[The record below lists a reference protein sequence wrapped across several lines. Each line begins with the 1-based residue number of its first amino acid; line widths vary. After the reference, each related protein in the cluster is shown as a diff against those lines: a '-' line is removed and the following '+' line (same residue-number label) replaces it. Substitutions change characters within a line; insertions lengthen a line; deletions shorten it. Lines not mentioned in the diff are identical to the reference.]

1 MSFINLL
8 RTKYRTNFQE
18 NYILTNARFDITN
31 IDTLVYDTL
40 FTDIE
45 GNVSD
50 SGILPK
56 KAISVTLNKDLI
68 NPIGNQYAL
77 YTVDGNIFSMN
88 TNWGSN
94 IEISFYITS
103 EINDILKN
111 ATGSTQS
118 SDVVAFCSEWGQNNL
133 IFTWEDGTTE
143 EEKITNLQTYFETGG
158 PFVTFL
164 SIIVLSLIQS
174 RISISYTTQLDT
186 NSFLVTIQR
195 KDNNA
200 IIKNISMTTENN
212 KDGDQYSDSYDSF
225 TDDEKLMINKF
236 TEEPLDNFPIYIS
249 IQKQEQ
255 QEE

>member
-8 RTKYRTNFQE
+8 RTKYRTNSQE

-31 IDTLVYDTL
+31 IDTFVYDKL

-50 SGILPK
+50 SVGLPQ

-94 IEISFYITS
+94 IEISFYIAN

-111 ATGSTQS
+111 ATGDIQDP
-118 SDVVAFCSEWGQNNL
+118 DVIAFCSEWGQNNL

-143 EEKITNLQTYFETGG
+143 EEKITNLQTYFETNG
-158 PFVTFL
+158 TFIMYL
-164 SIIVLSLIQS
+164 SMIVL
-174 RISISYTTQLDT
+174 
-186 NSFLVTIQR
+186 
-195 KDNNA
+195 
-200 IIKNISMTTENN
+200 
-212 KDGDQYSDSYDSF
+212 
-225 TDDEKLMINKF
+225 
-236 TEEPLDNFPIYIS
+236 
-249 IQKQEQ
+249 
-255 QEE
+255 